1 MKKGIELI
9 VIPIIAFIILTKPR
23 SLVNFSRTMLGK
35 VAMVLLV
42 IGAASRNQVYGLI
55 AATAMVLILEN
66 KYEGMAVSDTDAVD
80 NEVPVVD
87 KQEVALE
94 EEEVAGEEAED
105 EAEDEA
111 EHVDGEC
118 NVRADRVS
126 ARACDILALFTEE
139 KMLQYKAWR
148 CLVEILVLLQ
158 PSSAAAE
165 RVFSLLTTLF
175 SKAQRSTLQKFIF
188 TSIAQRMHDRWR

>member
-9 VIPIIAFIILTKPR
+9 GIPIIAFIILTKPR

-111 EHVDGEC
+111 EEVAVEEAEDEAEVVVGNDG
-118 NVRADRVS
+118 
-126 ARACDILALFTEE
+126 TETFLSGLLSKVGITSSNE
-139 KMLQYKAWR
+139 RIDTERNLQQGKCSNEELSKM
-148 CLVEILVLLQ
+148 
-158 PSSAAAE
+158 
-165 RVFSLLTTLF
+165 
-175 SKAQRSTLQKFIF
+175 
-188 TSIAQRMHDRWR
+188 H

>member
-105 EAEDEA
+105 EAEEVAVEEAEDEA
-111 EHVDGEC
+111 EVVVGNDG
-118 NVRADRVS
+118 
-126 ARACDILALFTEE
+126 TETFLSGLLSKVGITSSNE
-139 KMLQYKAWR
+139 RIDTERNLQQGKCSNEELSKM
-148 CLVEILVLLQ
+148 
-158 PSSAAAE
+158 
-165 RVFSLLTTLF
+165 
-175 SKAQRSTLQKFIF
+175 
-188 TSIAQRMHDRWR
+188 H

>member
-66 KYEGMAVSDTDAVD
+66 KYEGMAGSGTDAVD

-94 EEEVAGEEAED
+94 AEEVAGEEADVAGEEAED
-105 EAEDEA
+105 EAEEVAVEEAEDEA
-111 EHVDGEC
+111 EVVVGNDG
-118 NVRADRVS
+118 
-126 ARACDILALFTEE
+126 TETFLSGLLSKVGITSSNE
-139 KMLQYKAWR
+139 R
-148 CLVEILVLLQ
+148 IDTERNLLQ
-158 PSSAAAE
+158 GKCSNE
-165 RVFSLLTTLF
+165 EL
-175 SKAQRSTLQKFIF
+175 SK
-188 TSIAQRMHDRWR
+188 MH

>member
-111 EHVDGEC
+111 EEVAVEEAEDEAEEEVAVGGDG
-118 NVRADRVS
+118 
-126 ARACDILALFTEE
+126 TETFLSGLLSKVGITSSNE
-139 KMLQYKAWR
+139 RIDTERNLQQGKCSNEELSKM
-148 CLVEILVLLQ
+148 
-158 PSSAAAE
+158 
-165 RVFSLLTTLF
+165 
-175 SKAQRSTLQKFIF
+175 
-188 TSIAQRMHDRWR
+188 H

>member
-1 MKKGIELI
+1 MQEYNDGLREKFKEAAAPTDLEVGDECEVTRTGYTL
-9 VIPIIAFIILTKPR
+9 PRIARITK
-23 SLVNFSRTMLGK
+23 
-35 VAMVLLV
+35 
-42 IGAASRNQVYGLI
+42 I
-55 AATAMVLILEN
+55 
-66 KYEGMAVSDTDAVD
+66 DTDG
-80 NEVPVVD
+80 
-87 KQEVALE
+87 
-94 EEEVAGEEAED
+94 AGVTCYDVEWLSHMEHVYYQHETAED
-105 EAEDEA
+105 EAED
-111 EHVDGEC
+111 VDGEC

-188 TSIAQRMHDRWR
+188 TAIAQRMHDRWR

>member
-66 KYEGMAVSDTDAVD
+66 KYEGMAVSGTDAVD
-80 NEVPVVD
+80 NKIPVVD

-94 EEEVAGEEAED
+94 AEEVAGEEADVAGEEAED
-105 EAEDEA
+105 EAEEEAEDEA
-111 EHVDGEC
+111 EEEEVAVGGDG
-118 NVRADRVS
+118 
-126 ARACDILALFTEE
+126 TETFLSGLLSKVGITSSNE
-139 KMLQYKAWR
+139 RIDTERNLQQGKCSNEELSKM
-148 CLVEILVLLQ
+148 
-158 PSSAAAE
+158 
-165 RVFSLLTTLF
+165 
-175 SKAQRSTLQKFIF
+175 
-188 TSIAQRMHDRWR
+188 H